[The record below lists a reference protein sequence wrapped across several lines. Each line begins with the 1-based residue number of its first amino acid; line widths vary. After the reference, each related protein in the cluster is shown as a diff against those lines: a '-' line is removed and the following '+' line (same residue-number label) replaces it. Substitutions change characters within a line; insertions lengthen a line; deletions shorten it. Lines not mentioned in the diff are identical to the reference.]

1 MRHVCIR
8 HGRGGRPR
16 SGRIARRS
24 SATRWP
30 PTTRR
35 SGASSIAAY
44 LQYADLIA
52 RDVFSPY
59 LADLLDLD
67 THARHGHLIVVEADG
82 RIRGFGAFYPDA
94 SAQGLGWP
102 PGWASGRALAVHPDA
117 RGHGVARAL
126 LAANERLARESGAP
140 VFAFH
145 TASFMTDAI
154 ALYDRLGFRR
164 APEFD
169 FDMAAH
175 YGGTGAAPIMSIA
188 YIRPLTGT
196 RAHVDDV
203 RHARCTSRSVH
214 RSRGTTNDHDLRQP
228 AVVRP
233 FRISPFGGFDDST
246 PARDG

>member
-1 MRHVCIR
+1 MSVSDTAVAVAAVPAVAAAAAVRPHSAPLVRDAVPADYREIR
-8 HGRGGRPR
+8 RV
-16 SGRIARRS
+16 I
-24 SATRWP
+24 
-30 PTTRR
+30 
-35 SGASSIAAY
+35 IAAY

-102 PGWASGRALAVHPDA
+102 SCWASGRALAVHPDA

-126 LAANERLARESGAP
+126 IAANERLARESGVP

-175 YGGTGAAPIMSIA
+175 YGGTGAAPITALA
-188 YIRPLTGT
+188 Y
-196 RAHVDDV
+196 
-203 RHARCTSRSVH
+203 
-214 RSRGTTNDHDLRQP
+214 LRQL
-228 AVVRP
+228 A
-233 FRISPFGGFDDST
+233 
-246 PARDG
+246 PARAARA